1 MGRVRRKHENPYSIP
16 SSHRKLII
24 PFVDLFA
31 ITVKILPPIM
41 ICLEEDMEQSENI
54 AEISAAISKAQGE
67 IRNPAKNIQN
77 TFLKNKYADLTSVL
91 NCIRPVCAAN
101 GLAFMQTVE
110 AYGDRV
116 AVTSQVTHSSGQWIR
131 QVASVAISAQAKNP
145 MQDLGSIATYL
156 KRFQSQSMFSICG
169 DEDTDAQDL
178 TVDTTIGIE
187 NISDKKVA
195 WLDALLDSTKSDRN
209 KFLEIYG
216 VKDLKQLTESQF
228 AQAKNQLQAKKQK
241 QIK

>member
-1 MGRVRRKHENPYSIP
+1 VRRKHENPYSIP

-67 IRNPAKNIQN
+67 IRNPAKN
-77 TFLKNKYADLTSVL
+77 TKNAFFKNEYADLTAVL
-91 NCIRPVCAAN
+91 NCIRPVASAN
-101 GLAFMQTVE
+101 GLAFMQGVE

-116 AVTSQVTHSSGQWIR
+116 AVTSQITHSSGQWIR
-131 QVASVAISAQAKNP
+131 QVASVALSASSKNP
-145 MQDLGSIATYL
+145 IQDLGSISTYL
-156 KRFQSQSMFSICG
+156 KRYQSQSMWAICA

-178 TVDTTIGIE
+178 TIGIE
-187 NISDKKVA
+187 NISDQKA
-195 WLDALLDSTKSDRN
+195 AHIDAMIDSTKSSKA
-209 KFLEIYG
+209 KFLEIYN
-216 VKDLKQLTESQF
+216 VSDLKQLTEDQYDR
-228 AQAKNQLQAKKQK
+228 AVKQLQTKKQK
-241 QIK
+241 QVK

>member
-1 MGRVRRKHENPYSIP
+1 
-16 SSHRKLII
+16 
-24 PFVDLFA
+24 
-31 ITVKILPPIM
+31 
-41 ICLEEDMEQSENI
+41 MEQSENI
-54 AEISAAISKAQGE
+54 AEISAALSKAQAE

-91 NCIRPVCAAN
+91 NCIRPVAAAN

-116 AVTSQVTHSSGQWIR
+116 AVTSQVTHSSGQWMR
-131 QVASVAISAQAKNP
+131 QVASVAISSQAKNP
-145 MQDLGSIATYL
+145 MQDLGSMATYL
-156 KRFQSQSMFSICG
+156 KRFQSQSMFAICG

-187 NISDKKVA
+187 SISDKKVA

-228 AQAKNQLQAKKQK
+228 TQAKNQLQAKKQK
-241 QIK
+241 QAAK

>member
-1 MGRVRRKHENPYSIP
+1 
-16 SSHRKLII
+16 
-24 PFVDLFA
+24 
-31 ITVKILPPIM
+31 
-41 ICLEEDMEQSENI
+41 
-54 AEISAAISKAQGE
+54 
-67 IRNPAKNIQN
+67 
-77 TFLKNKYADLTSVL
+77 VL

-178 TVDTTIGIE
+178 TVDTSIGIE
-187 NISDKKVA
+187 NISVIKKNVA

-228 AQAKNQLQAKKQK
+228 TQAKNQLQAKKQK
-241 QIK
+241 QAKEAK

>member
-1 MGRVRRKHENPYSIP
+1 
-16 SSHRKLII
+16 
-24 PFVDLFA
+24 
-31 ITVKILPPIM
+31 
-41 ICLEEDMEQSENI
+41 MEQSENI
-54 AEISAAISKAQGE
+54 AEISAALSKAQAE

-187 NISDKKVA
+187 NISVIKKNVA

-228 AQAKNQLQAKKQK
+228 TQAKNQLQAKKQK
-241 QIK
+241 QAKEAK